1 MHTLTSTHPSHPSVQ
16 SSNPSQPSVLRSDQV
31 SLQTLSA
38 ALTHS
43 LRRPGPKTL
52 RLIDKALALLTPF
65 ESPRALTTSAAER
78 QELLD
83 LIRTHRLTFCP
94 YINVDRIESNLRRAM

>member
-1 MHTLTSTHPSHPSVQ
+1 MQTLTSTHPSHPSANR
-16 SSNPSQPSVLRSDQV
+16 SNPSEPSVKSSDQV
-31 SLQTLSA
+31 SLQNLSA
-38 ALTHS
+38 ALTNS
-43 LRRPGPKTL
+43 LRRPGPRTL

-65 ESPRALTTSAAER
+65 ESPLALTTSAAER

-83 LIRTHRLTFCP
+83 LLRTHRLTFCP

>member
-1 MHTLTSTHPSHPSVQ
+1 MQTLTSTHPSANRSNPSEPSVQ
-16 SSNPSQPSVLRSDQV
+16 RSDQG
-31 SLQTLSA
+31 SLPTLSA
-38 ALTHS
+38 ALTRS
-43 LRRPGPKTL
+43 RRRPGPKTL

-65 ESPRALTTSAAER
+65 ERPLALTTSAAER

-83 LIRTHRLTFCP
+83 LLRIHRLTLCP

>member
-1 MHTLTSTHPSHPSVQ
+1 MHTLTSTHPSQPSANR
-16 SSNPSQPSVLRSDQV
+16 SNPSMPSVLRSDQV

-38 ALTHS
+38 ALTRS

-52 RLIDKALALLTPF
+52 HLIDKALALLTPF
-65 ESPRALTTSAAER
+65 ESPLALTTSAAER

-83 LIRTHRLTFCP
+83 LISTHRLTLCP
-94 YINVDRIESNLRRAM
+94 YINVDRIESNLRKAI

>member
-1 MHTLTSTHPSHPSVQ
+1 MQTLTSTHPSHPSVQ
-16 SSNPSQPSVLRSDQV
+16 SNNPSQPSANRSDQG
-31 SLQTLSA
+31 SLQNLSA

-43 LRRPGPKTL
+43 LRRPGPRTL

-65 ESPRALTTSAAER
+65 ESPLALTTSAAER

-83 LIRTHRLTFCP
+83 LLRTHRLTFCP

>member
-1 MHTLTSTHPSHPSVQ
+1 MQTLTSTHPSANR
-16 SSNPSQPSVLRSDQV
+16 SNPSQTSVMRSDQG

-38 ALTHS
+38 ALTRS
-43 LRRPGPKTL
+43 LRRPGPRTL

-65 ESPRALTTSAAER
+65 ESPLALTTSAAER

-83 LIRTHRLTFCP
+83 LLRTHRLIFCP

>member
-1 MHTLTSTHPSHPSVQ
+1 MQTLTSTHLSHPSANR
-16 SSNPSQPSVLRSDQV
+16 SNPSMPSVQRSDQG

-38 ALTHS
+38 ALTNS
-43 LRRPGPKTL
+43 LRRPGPRTL

-65 ESPRALTTSAAER
+65 ESPLALTTSAAER

-83 LIRTHRLTFCP
+83 LIRTHRLTLCP